1 MTGRLLTEQEVAE
14 VLGVTIK
21 CLQDWRYHRR
31 GPAFVKVGRLPR
43 YRQSDLDSWI
53 QSRTVP
59 TSDSPASAV
68 PKLRGVR

>member
-14 VLGVTIK
+14 ILGVKRSTLI
-21 CLQDWRYHRR
+21 DWRYRKI
-31 GPAFVKVGRLPR
+31 GPRWVRVGRLPR
-43 YRQSDLDSWI
+43 YSSADLDSWI